1 MMAALITAGERGHAP
16 LLPPSQLN
24 TVAPSIANPSGS
36 FPSMYLAYLWHS
48 ENFQIVIKI
57 IYVVALCY
65 GCASDIKSLK
75 IPNAVSVIVLALFLL
90 NYLLFGPA
98 DGLARHIIVAAS
110 TLLLGF
116 GIFAAGL
123 MGAGDIKLISALML
137 WAGPQNGF
145 VFLIVMTFVGGL
157 FAGLLL
163 ITRTLMAVW
172 PSAQNY
178 IPSRRLRTW
187 AQRGIFPYGIAICT
201 AGLVLMPS
209 FFARH

>member
-1 MMAALITAGERGHAP
+1 
-16 LLPPSQLN
+16 
-24 TVAPSIANPSGS
+24 
-36 FPSMYLAYLWHS
+36 MYLASLWHS
-48 ENFQIVIKI
+48 ENFQIIIKTL
-57 IYVVALCY
+57 YAVTLCY
-65 GCASDIKSLK
+65 GCASDIKRLK

-90 NYLLFGPA
+90 NYLLFGLT
-98 DGLARHIIVAAS
+98 DGLTKHIIVAGSA
-110 TLLLGF
+110 LLLGF

-145 VFLIVMTFVGGL
+145 AFLITMTFAGGL
-157 FAGLLL
+157 FAGLLM
-163 ITRTLMAVW
+163 IARTSMAVW

-201 AGLVLMPS
+201 AGLLLMPS
-209 FFARH
+209 FFAQH

>member
-1 MMAALITAGERGHAP
+1 
-16 LLPPSQLN
+16 
-24 TVAPSIANPSGS
+24 
-36 FPSMYLAYLWHS
+36 MYLASLWHS
-48 ENFQIVIKI
+48 ENFQIIIKTL
-57 IYVVALCY
+57 YAATLCY
-65 GCASDIKSLK
+65 GCASDIKRLK

-90 NYLLFGPA
+90 NYLLFGPT
-98 DGLARHIIVAAS
+98 DGLTKHIFVAGSA
-110 TLLLGF
+110 LLLGF

-145 VFLIVMTFVGGL
+145 VFLIIMTFAGGL
-157 FAGLLL
+157 FAGLLM
-163 ITRTLMAVW
+163 ITRTSMAVW

-201 AGLVLMPS
+201 AGLLLMPS
-209 FFARH
+209 FFAQH

>member
-1 MMAALITAGERGHAP
+1 M
-16 LLPPSQLN
+16 N
-24 TVAPSIANPSGS
+24 
-36 FPSMYLAYLWHS
+36 LAYLWHL
-48 ENFQIVIKI
+48 ENFQLVIKI
-57 IYVVALCY
+57 IYAATLCY
-65 GCASDIKSLK
+65 GCVSDIRSLK
-75 IPNAVSVIVLALFLL
+75 IPNAVSVIVLALFFLNALL
-90 NYLLFGPA
+90 SGPT
-98 DGLARHIIVAAS
+98 DGFTKHIIVAGSA
-110 TLLLGF
+110 LLLGF
-116 GIFAAGL
+116 GVFAAGL
-123 MGAGDIKLISALML
+123 MGAGDIKLITALML

-163 ITRTLMAVW
+163 ITRTSMAVW

-209 FFARH
+209 FFAQH